1 MTSNRPFESTEP
13 NSRPVPISSQS
24 HSLREKNNTSSPIQK
39 QLDIEGIREL
49 ILEMRI

>member
-24 HSLREKNNTSSPIQK
+24 HSLREEDNRSRPNRK
-39 QLDIEGIREL
+39 QLDVEGIREL